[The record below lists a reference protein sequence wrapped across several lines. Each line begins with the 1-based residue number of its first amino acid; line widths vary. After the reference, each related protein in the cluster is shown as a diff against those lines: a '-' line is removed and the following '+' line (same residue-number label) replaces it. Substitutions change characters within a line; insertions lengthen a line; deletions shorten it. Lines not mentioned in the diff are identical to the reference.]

1 MTSILSAKKSS
12 WVTRED
18 DRLESLYLRQ
28 KFQHRIRPYAYCAGE
43 SGGLCGSGGNRLV
56 LVSEEEISSVLYEN
70 IIGNGCNGA
79 GPCPMYM
86 ADSG

>member
-1 MTSILSAKKSS
+1 MRT
-12 WVTRED
+12 VRG
-18 DRLESLYLRQ
+18 
-28 KFQHRIRPYAYCAGE
+28 IRWTLGIRTAIDNGKI
-43 SGGLCGSGGNRLV
+43 NQLV

-86 ADSG
+86 ADS

>member
-1 MTSILSAKKSS
+1 MRT
-12 WVTRED
+12 VR
-18 DRLESLYLRQ
+18 
-28 KFQHRIRPYAYCAGE
+28 
-43 SGGLCGSGGNRLV
+43 GNPVDFVDPEATDKGKINQLV